1 MIFFNYKYYI
11 IVKYLVGISFF
22 GVIIF
27 VLEGWFGKILDCY
40 LKENCGLIS
49 LFELG
54 DSVMVDKGF
63 IIVDLLEK

>member
-11 IVKYLVGISFF
+11 IVKYLVGISSF

-27 VLEGWFGKILDCY
+27 VFEGWFGKILDCY
-40 LKENCGLIS
+40 LIENCGLIS

>member
-11 IVKYLVGISFF
+11 IVKYLVGISLF

-27 VLEGWFGKILDCY
+27 VFEGWFGKILDRY
-40 LKENCGLIS
+40 LIEKCGLIS

>member
-11 IVKYLVGISFF
+11 IVKYLVGISLF

-27 VLEGWFGKILDCY
+27 VFEGWFGKILDCY
-40 LKENCGLIS
+40 LIENCGLIS